1 MRLPTVSE
9 KSAQWAP
16 VCGHPLG
23 GGCIGTPW
31 HLLPPT
37 SRISKVPRVPQNQY
51 GTSRWSRGISMVS
64 RSAPKL
70 AGGALVR
77 A

>member
-1 MRLPTVSE
+1 MRLPPVRKKGLDGFLWPPTRGAAE
-9 KSAQWAP
+9 AP
-16 VCGHPLG
+16 WLG
-23 GGCIGTPW
+23 
-31 HLLPPT
+31 LLPT
-37 SRISKVPRVPQNQY
+37 RGISKVPRVPQNQY